1 MARQGHI
8 RNPFE
13 IVVEQF
19 SSAVSD
25 AGDAAVRRR
34 DRTAAAASPPVVRR
48 ITMQDLW
55 DSLRA
60 GAADLGAVRDDI
72 LFIGVIY
79 PLAGLLLAR
88 FLFSEN
94 LIPLDFPLIAGFAL
108 VGPVAA
114 IGLYEISR
122 RREAGEHVTW
132 MTAFRVFHSPALTS
146 VLWLGFL
153 MLVWF
158 GLWLAAAY
166 AIYYA
171 TLAPMFQT
179 PVSAAPPSL
188 GAFLDAVF
196 TTPQG
201 WAMIVVGMVVG
212 FLFAAVAMAVSVIS
226 FPLLLDRD
234 CGVKAAVTT
243 SLRAVAANP
252 TVMAAWGLIV
262 AAALVLGSIPAL
274 FGLIFVVPILG
285 HATWRLYRR
294 LVEPV

>member
-1 MARQGHI
+1 VARQGHI

-13 IVVEQF
+13 IALEQF

-25 AGDAAVRRR
+25 AGDAAVVRGRAR
-34 DRTAAAASPPVVRR
+34 AVVAAPPTIRR
-48 ITMQDLW
+48 ITLQDLW
-55 DSLRA
+55 ASLRE
-60 GAADLGAVRDDI
+60 GAADLGAARDDI

-94 LIPLDFPLIAGFAL
+94 LIPLAFPLIAGFAL
-108 VGPVAA
+108 IGPVAA

-122 RREAGEHVTW
+122 RREAGEPVNW
-132 MTAFRVFHSPALTS
+132 MTAFRVFQSPALAS

-158 GLWLAAAY
+158 GLWMAAAY

-179 PVSAAPPSL
+179 PIGAAPPSL
-188 GAFLDAVF
+188 GAFLDAVL

-201 WAMIVVGMVVG
+201 WAMIVVGIVVG
-212 FLFAAVAMAVSVIS
+212 FLFAAVAMAVSVVS
-226 FPLLLDRD
+226 FPFLLDRD
-234 CGVKAAVTT
+234 HGVKLAVTT

-252 TVMAAWGLIV
+252 AVMAVWGLIV
-262 AAALVLGSIPAL
+262 AGALVLGSIPAL